1 MLATARPMRARTLRS
16 DGKDYRADYEHDD
29 LSPNNLKPPN
39 APRANGPLCETYERE
54 RNPNGSCQWHSEIL
68 QSFARLRLYL
78 AGGRRQRRVRPC
90 LRARALRRSG
100 AERGRQG
107 LLRDRGRQA
116 RARQA
121 SRERAARLNL
131 SPPRLILN
139 RQAKPAG
146 FLCADGMPRA
156 IAAGG
161 ARSGVTPHR
170 LWRHRRLEENREK
183 RGNEQRHA
191 DADDASLPAEPVE
204 ELAEDRGAHEPAE
217 EIEGKIETARRA
229 PVRACR
235 PADKAGGSG
244 LREEGA
250 DAEKDH
256 AGQERGKA

>member
-1 MLATARPMRARTLRS
+1 MRRALRLCARSKKWQERRIRGRPPGPGRAPLPQFRLAITRQASHMRGTARPVGARTLRS

-90 LRARALRRSG
+90 VRARALRRSG

-121 SRERAARLNL
+121 SRERATRLSQ
-131 SPPRLILN
+131 SPLALILT
-139 RQAKPAG
+139 RQPKPPG
-146 FLCADGMPRA
+146 FFCA
-156 IAAGG
+156 
-161 ARSGVTPHR
+161 
-170 LWRHRRLEENREK
+170 
-183 RGNEQRHA
+183 
-191 DADDASLPAEPVE
+191 PAEGPGEVRSPVCDQ
-204 ELAEDRGAHEPAE
+204 AS
-217 EIEGKIETARRA
+217 
-229 PVRACR
+229 CR
-235 PADKAGGSG
+235 
-244 LREEGA
+244 
-250 DAEKDH
+250 
-256 AGQERGKA
+256 